1 MIPAT
6 STTNNDNNNNE
17 NLQMSQSQE
26 IEANVQHT
34 VLNNAVAEFLQDMN
48 GWDHINDCTQ
58 AVVSNI
64 IGERNYH
71 SHNNNNNIN
80 NSNSRFDIAGQDELT
95 PFRILRSQ
103 VQLGNDLG
111 IDNSV
116 STFALDLVSPPTLLP
131 GVSLIPSIIMA
142 PNMCISSPQ
151 TYLMPSYL
159 QANYGSLQMPQEI
172 LAPVV
177 PSQASSSSV
186 QLQYSDP
193 SASWTV
199 SSSPLLPTPDL
210 PLLQQTPHTEYLNMP
225 SQMHQYQDPTAQVP
239 LSTSYPP
246 SNSTTKISADVVPV
260 MNPLL
265 EPQYLYNND
274 NPNLLDYLTITTT
287 AATTTTTT
295 TTASSGAVNSL
306 PNEPVVVSPAPDIK
320 HLFPPS
326 LCSSFPQLSL
336 SPSLPPTSPWS
347 PSLPPSSSSC
357 LQPQPTVTAV
367 AAAAATATTTAAT
380 ATATAA
386 TTTKTT
392 KIAEISCSANSKS
405 IITTQNPTRPT
416 PYPVRFYIME
426 PYQHSTTKVDRRSF
440 NSCKELK
447 QAKAKALE
455 SQDQI
460 YRKC

>member
-172 LAPVV
+172 LAPVRV
-177 PSQASSSSV
+177 LDRIFFTLIANSGSSSSSTDTSYRV
-186 QLQYSDP
+186 SEYAIPNASVSRSN
-193 SASWTV
+193 SASSFIHIV
-199 SSSPLLPTPDL
+199 S
-210 PLLQQTPHTEYLNMP
+210 
-225 SQMHQYQDPTAQVP
+225 
-239 LSTSYPP
+239 
-246 SNSTTKISADVVPV
+246 
-260 MNPLL
+260 
-265 EPQYLYNND
+265 
-274 NPNLLDYLTITTT
+274 TIKFYHK
-287 AATTTTTT
+287 
-295 TTASSGAVNSL
+295 
-306 PNEPVVVSPAPDIK
+306 DI
-320 HLFPPS
+320 
-326 LCSSFPQLSL
+326 CG
-336 SPSLPPTSPWS
+336 
-347 PSLPPSSSSC
+347 
-357 LQPQPTVTAV
+357 
-367 AAAAATATTTAAT
+367 
-380 ATATAA
+380 
-386 TTTKTT
+386 
-392 KIAEISCSANSKS
+392 CSA
-405 IITTQNPTRPT
+405 R
-416 PYPVRFYIME
+416 YE
-426 PYQHSTTKVDRRSF
+426 STLGASVS
-440 NSCKELK
+440 L
-447 QAKAKALE
+447 
-455 SQDQI
+455 
-460 YRKC
+460 